1 MQIDQNSQIILQER
15 ILQEGETSEDM
26 ARRVAKTVAN
36 GEPELEE
43 SFFKFID
50 GLYFLPNSPCLMNAG
65 TEIGQL
71 CACFVLP
78 VEDSMESIFGAIKDM
93 AMVQKSGGGTG
104 FSFSKLRPAGDKVN
118 STGGVASGPVSF
130 LRVFN
135 AATEEIKQG
144 GKRRGAS
151 LAVLRVDH
159 PDIFEFIRCKRDTD
173 KITNF
178 NISVGVTDKFM
189 QAVRED
195 TYFNLVNPRNNE
207 VTQTVRARELWDEI
221 VENAWETGEPGV
233 LFLDTI
239 NVDNPTPHLGRIE
252 ACNPCGEAD
261 LLPYEACVLGSINLS
276 KFVTP
281 DKVVNYTALEK
292 AVFLAVNF
300 LDNVIDVS
308 KFPLPEIEEITKAN
322 RKVGLGIMGWA
333 DMLYQLDI
341 PYDSDRALTLA
352 SQVMSFIN
360 SKAII
365 ASEKLAEKKG
375 AFPNFSK
382 SIYKDDRPRRN
393 AVVTSIAPTG
403 TLASI
408 AGTTHGIEP
417 EYALVYTRTILDGKK
432 FTVINSV
439 FEEELKKRGLYSEL
453 LIEKIKAKKGS
464 IQNMR
469 ELPQDMREVF
479 KVAHDIVPEYHVRMQ
494 AAFQEYTEQSISKT
508 INLPEN
514 ATMQDVANA
523 YMLAWKSGCKGVTVY
538 RDNARPQQVL
548 SAKYVP
554 QERPE
559 ILDGRTHKFK
569 TGCGSLY
576 VTVNRDLAGDV
587 HEVFTAHSKN
597 SGCVAALLNAL
608 ARVTSIAL
616 RSGVAPEAIAKTML
630 GQNCGKCEN
639 IASCADAVGLALQK
653 ERQAEAEIDQVE
665 TEACEIGGVCMT
677 CS

>member
-1 MQIDQNSQIILQER
+1 MQTDQNSQIILQER
-15 ILQEGETSEDM
+15 ILQEGETSEGM
-26 ARRVAKTVAN
+26 VRRVAKTVAD
-36 GEPELEE
+36 GDSKLEE
-43 SFFKFID
+43 NFSLLID
-50 GLYFLPNSPCLMNAG
+50 NLHFLPNSPCLMNAG
-65 TEIGQL
+65 TNIGQL
-71 CACFVLP
+71 CACFVISL
-78 VEDSMESIFGAIKDM
+78 EDSMESIFGAIKDM

-104 FSFSKLRPAGDKVN
+104 FSFSKLRPAGDKVS

-130 LRVFN
+130 LKVFN

-159 PDIFEFIRCKRDTD
+159 PDILEFIRCKRDTD

-207 VTQTVRARELWDEI
+207 AAQTVRARELWDEI

-276 KFVTP
+276 KFVTF
-281 DKVVNYTALEK
+281 DKQIDFNSLEKVVY
-292 AVFLAVNF
+292 LAVNF

-308 KFPLPEIEEITKAN
+308 KFPLPEIEEMTKAN
-322 RKVGLGIMGWA
+322 RKIGLGVMGWA
-333 DMLYQLDI
+333 DMLYRLGV

-464 IQNMR
+464 IQNMK
-469 ELPQDMREVF
+469 ELPQDIREVF
-479 KVAHDIVPEYHVRMQ
+479 KVAHDIAPEYHVRMQ
-494 AAFQEYTEQSISKT
+494 AAFQEHTEQSISKT

-523 YMLAWKSGCKGVTVY
+523 YMLAWESGCKGVTVY
-538 RDNARPQQVL
+538 RDSARPQQVL
-548 SAKYVP
+548 STKYIP

-630 GQNCGKCEN
+630 GQDCGKCEN

-653 ERQAEAEIDQVE
+653 ERQAEAEINQVE
-665 TEACEIGGVCMT
+665 TEACEIGGGCRT

>member
-26 ARRVAKTVAN
+26 VRRVAKTVAD
-36 GEPELEE
+36 GDSKLEE
-43 SFFKFID
+43 NFSLLID
-50 GLYFLPNSPCLMNAG
+50 NLHFLPNSPCLMNAG
-65 TEIGQL
+65 TNIGQL
-71 CACFVLP
+71 CACFVISL
-78 VEDSMESIFGAIKDM
+78 EDSMESIFGAIKDM

-104 FSFSKLRPAGDKVN
+104 FSFSKLRPAGDKVS

-159 PDIFEFIRCKRDTD
+159 PDILEFIRCKRDTD

-207 VTQTVRARELWDEI
+207 AAQTVRARELWDEI

-276 KFVTP
+276 KFVTF
-281 DKVVNYTALEK
+281 DKQIDFNSLEKVVY
-292 AVFLAVNF
+292 LAVNF

-382 SIYKDDRPRRN
+382 SIYKVDRPRRN

-403 TLASI
+403 TLAAI

-439 FEEELKKRGLYSEL
+439 FEEELRARGLYSEL

-469 ELPQDMREVF
+469 ELPQDIREVF

-494 AAFQEYTEQSISKT
+494 AAFQEHTEQSISKT

-559 ILDGRTHKFK
+559 ILDGRTYKFK

-653 ERQAEAEIDQVE
+653 ERQAEAEINQVE
-665 TEACEIGGVCMT
+665 VCEIGGGCMT

>member
-608 ARVTSIAL
+608 SRVTSIAL

>member
-26 ARRVAKTVAN
+26 VRRVAKTVAN

-43 SFFKFID
+43 NFFKFID

-71 CACFVLP
+71 CACFVISL
-78 VEDSMESIFGAIKDM
+78 EDSMESIFGAIKDM

>member
-15 ILQEGETSEDM
+15 ILQEGETSEGM
-26 ARRVAKTVAN
+26 VRRVAKTVAD
-36 GEPELEE
+36 GDSKLEE
-43 SFFKFID
+43 NFSLLID
-50 GLYFLPNSPCLMNAG
+50 NLHFLPNSPCLMNAG
-65 TEIGQL
+65 TNIGQL
-71 CACFVLP
+71 CACFVISL
-78 VEDSMESIFGAIKDM
+78 EDSMESIFGAIKDM

-104 FSFSKLRPAGDKVN
+104 FSFSKLRPAGDKVS

-159 PDIFEFIRCKRDTD
+159 PDILEFIRCKRDTD

-207 VTQTVRARELWDEI
+207 AAQTVRARELWDEI

-276 KFVTP
+276 KFVTF
-281 DKVVNYTALEK
+281 DKQIDFNSLEKVVY
-292 AVFLAVNF
+292 LAVNF

-382 SIYKDDRPRRN
+382 SIYKVDRPRRN

-469 ELPQDMREVF
+469 ELPQDIREVF

-494 AAFQEYTEQSISKT
+494 AAFQEHTEQSISKT

-554 QERPE
+554 RERPE

-616 RSGVAPEAIAKTML
+616 RSGVAPEAIIKTML

-639 IASCADAVGLALQK
+639 ITSCADAVGLALRK
-653 ERQAEAEIDQVE
+653 ERQAEAEINQVE
-665 TEACEIGGVCMT
+665 TEACEIGGGCRT

>member
-26 ARRVAKTVAN
+26 VRRVAKTVAD
-36 GEPELEE
+36 GDSKLEE
-43 SFFKFID
+43 NFSLLID
-50 GLYFLPNSPCLMNAG
+50 NLHFLPNSPCLMNAG
-65 TEIGQL
+65 TNIGQL
-71 CACFVLP
+71 CACFVISL
-78 VEDSMESIFGAIKDM
+78 EDSMESIFGAIKDM

-104 FSFSKLRPAGDKVN
+104 FSFSKLRPAGDKVS

-159 PDIFEFIRCKRDTD
+159 PDILEFIRCKRDTD

-207 VTQTVRARELWDEI
+207 AAQTVRARELWDEI

-276 KFVTP
+276 KFVTF
-281 DKVVNYTALEK
+281 DKQIDFNSLEKVVY
-292 AVFLAVNF
+292 LAVNF

-469 ELPQDMREVF
+469 ELPQDIREVF

-494 AAFQEYTEQSISKT
+494 AAFQEHTEQSISKT

-653 ERQAEAEIDQVE
+653 ERQAEAEINQVE
-665 TEACEIGGVCMT
+665 VCEIGGGCMT

>member
-43 SFFKFID
+43 NFFKFID

-71 CACFVLP
+71 CACFVISL
-78 VEDSMESIFGAIKDM
+78 EDSMESIFSAIKDM

-104 FSFSKLRPAGDKVN
+104 FSFSKLRPAGDKVS

-616 RSGVAPEAIAKTML
+616 RSGVAPEAIIKTML

>member
-15 ILQEGETSEDM
+15 ILQEGETSEGM
-26 ARRVAKTVAN
+26 VRRVAKTVAD
-36 GEPELEE
+36 GDSKLEE
-43 SFFKFID
+43 NFSLLID
-50 GLYFLPNSPCLMNAG
+50 NLHFLPNSPCLMNAG
-65 TEIGQL
+65 TNIGQL
-71 CACFVLP
+71 CACFVISL
-78 VEDSMESIFGAIKDM
+78 EDSMESIFGAIKDM

-159 PDIFEFIRCKRDTD
+159 PDILEFIRCKRDTD

-207 VTQTVRARELWDEI
+207 AAQTVRARELWDEI

-276 KFVTP
+276 KFVTF
-281 DKVVNYTALEK
+281 DKQIDFNSLEKVVY
-292 AVFLAVNF
+292 LAVNF

-382 SIYKDDRPRRN
+382 SIYKVDRPRRN

-469 ELPQDMREVF
+469 ELPQDIREVF
-479 KVAHDIVPEYHVRMQ
+479 KVAHDITPEAHIRMQ
-494 AAFQEYTEQSISKT
+494 AAFQEHTEQSISKT

-616 RSGVAPEAIAKTML
+616 RSGVAPEAIIKTML

-653 ERQAEAEIDQVE
+653 ERQAEAEINQVE
-665 TEACEIGGVCMT
+665 TEACEIGGGCRT

>member
-1 MQIDQNSQIILQER
+1 
-15 ILQEGETSEDM
+15 
-26 ARRVAKTVAN
+26 
-36 GEPELEE
+36 
-43 SFFKFID
+43 
-50 GLYFLPNSPCLMNAG
+50 
-65 TEIGQL
+65 
-71 CACFVLP
+71 
-78 VEDSMESIFGAIKDM
+78 
-93 AMVQKSGGGTG
+93 
-104 FSFSKLRPAGDKVN
+104 
-118 STGGVASGPVSF
+118 
-130 LRVFN
+130 
-135 AATEEIKQG
+135 
-144 GKRRGAS
+144 
-151 LAVLRVDH
+151 
-159 PDIFEFIRCKRDTD
+159 
-173 KITNF
+173 
-178 NISVGVTDKFM
+178 
-189 QAVRED
+189 
-195 TYFNLVNPRNNE
+195 
-207 VTQTVRARELWDEI
+207 VRARELWDEI

-464 IQNMR
+464 IQNMK
-469 ELPQDMREVF
+469 ELPQDIREVF

-494 AAFQEYTEQSISKT
+494 AAFQEHTEQSISKT

-523 YMLAWKSGCKGVTVY
+523 YMLAWESGCKGVTVY
-538 RDNARPQQVL
+538 RDSARPQQVL
-548 SAKYVP
+548 STKYIP

-653 ERQAEAEIDQVE
+653 ERQAEAEINQVE
-665 TEACEIGGVCMT
+665 TEVCEIGGGCRT

>member
-71 CACFVLP
+71 CACFVISL
-78 VEDSMESIFGAIKDM
+78 EDSMESIFGAIKDM